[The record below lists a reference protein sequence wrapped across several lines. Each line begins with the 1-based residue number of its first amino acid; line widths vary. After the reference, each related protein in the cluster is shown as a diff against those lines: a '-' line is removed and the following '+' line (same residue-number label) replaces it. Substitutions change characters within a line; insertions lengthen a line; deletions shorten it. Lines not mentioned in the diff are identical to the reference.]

1 MPKSKKSATRMTR
14 EQRRAQLIE
23 VALDIFAQHGYAH
36 TTMDEVALHA
46 SVSKPVLYQHFHNKR
61 DLYFTLLDVEFDA
74 LRDAI
79 TSRMKAVDPDAEDA
93 DEQQVYQAVYGVFE
107 FTSDP
112 RGLYRLI
119 LDTTMDNP
127 AELEDRKKQF
137 LEELVEFISP
147 YLLEN
152 SILSPTSSEFIAG
165 GIASV
170 VIYMAVR
177 WAEHYVGEES
187 GGERLP
193 LEAAVED
200 TFRFVA
206 HGAIGFD
213 LSNNPSA

>member
-14 EQRRAQLIE
+14 EQRRAQLID
-23 VALDIFAQHGYAH
+23 VALDIFAQHGYAQ
-36 TTMDEVALHA
+36 TTMDQVALHA

-74 LRDAI
+74 LRDTI
-79 TSRMKAVDPDAEDA
+79 TSRMKSVDPAAEDA